1 MVKIKGT
8 EFCVKN
14 LKMKRKED
22 KKVQFISQ
30 KVQFISQTIL
40 VLKSRHL
47 TSLPSFDRI
56 NFSFHENPNCGREN

>member
-1 MVKIKGT
+1 MVDVKDIQ
-8 EFCVKN
+8 FCVRN

-40 VLKSRHL
+40 VLKSRH
-47 TSLPSFDRI
+47 F
-56 NFSFHENPNCGREN
+56 NFLA